1 VAGANDFTVQ
11 VAMCDS
17 EQVAMCDS
25 DHLRDFALN
34 ACMGRPEVAHIEA
47 SLIFEFRHS
56 PVLPIHVEQ
65 RED

>member
-1 VAGANDFTVQ
+1 MAGANDFTVQ

-17 EQVAMCDS
+17 
-25 DHLRDFALN
+25 DHLRDFALD

-56 PVLPIHVEQ
+56 PVMPIHVEQ

>member
-1 VAGANDFTVQ
+1 
-11 VAMCDS
+11 MCDS